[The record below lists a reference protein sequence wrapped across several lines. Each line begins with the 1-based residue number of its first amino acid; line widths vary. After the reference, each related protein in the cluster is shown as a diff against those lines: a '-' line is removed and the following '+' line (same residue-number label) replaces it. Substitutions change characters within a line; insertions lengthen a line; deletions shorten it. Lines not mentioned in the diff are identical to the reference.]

1 MGLGLMVVEVDLFL
15 SISQPM
21 IEGRPPWIPEFLLFS
36 PLLNLP
42 DLEPALSLKVVG
54 LGISQPA

>member
-21 IEGRPPWIPEFLLFS
+21 MEGRPPCTPEFLLFS
-36 PLLNLP
+36 PLVNLP
-42 DLEPALSLKVVG
+42 DLEPVLSLKVVG